1 MAGGEN
7 IGFSNGTFLSER
19 ENADRNYALGYYMRE
34 NKCFPEKC
42 DLMASL
48 DLYFQV
54 SAKLKEMS
62 FFPVF
67 FFQVIADL
75 DEYKLH
81 FLSFLLLHLHFVVP
95 QNANKLHGN

>member
-7 IGFSNGTFLSER
+7 VGFSNGTFLSER
-19 ENADRNYALGYYMRE
+19 ENADRNYSLGYYMRE

-54 SAKLKEMS
+54 STFIISL
-62 FFPVF
+62 
-67 FFQVIADL
+67 I
-75 DEYKLH
+75 Y
-81 FLSFLLLHLHFVVP
+81 LS
-95 QNANKLHGN
+95 